1 MPAPGRERRCRR
13 EGVSA
18 KNDGHTGLP
27 HACGTVLPQQHTQP
41 ANRPTSTLITDRSL
55 GQVADHIGGV
65 GDLSRRQRRRSSVVA
80 CGCAGRLSVV
90 STGPVCDNLTTPRGR
105 RRRCSAGTPN
115 GCSRKSACTRA
126 GAPFQALRLPSARLA
141 EPAVMSRAASS
152 LAVIGS
158 PCRPLEPRPRPP
170 WSRVG
175 RAKRRGIAYRA
186 LCGRGDLCPDVR
198 RLPRRRA
205 AADAGL
211 ISGSSAD
218 GPCRGRGGA
227 GCGRLTCW
235 SSMMLSTAPVRR
247 SSHRSGAGDQRLHQ
261 GSADSGHGHVRAA
274 RSHQTT
280 TIDDG
285 AARRTNQHP
294 ALDRSPAFTRVA
306 EVKAATR
313 KRDGGGEAIRGA

>member
-1 MPAPGRERRCRR
+1 MRNGVAAATHATCKPA
-13 EGVSA
+13 
-18 KNDGHTGLP
+18 HIHP
-27 HACGTVLPQQHTQP
+27 H
-41 ANRPTSTLITDRSL
+41 NRPITRS
-55 GQVADHIGGV
+55 GRRPYRRRWRPVQKAAAPEFGG
-65 GDLSRRQRRRSSVVA
+65 GLWMRRSSLR
-80 CGCAGRLSVV
+80 RLH
-90 STGPVCDNLTTPRGR
+90 GPRCDNLTIPRGR
-105 RRRCSAGTPN
+105 RRRCSAGTPK

-198 RLPRRRA
+198 RLPRPRA

-235 SSMMLSTAPVRR
+235 SSMRLSTAPVRR